1 MSRYKIERRG
11 KVKPESV
18 AIGRGTA
25 HYTPECIPQE
35 QVEVIIKDDQVEE
48 LINKLIEKLG
58 GDTLGG
64 KVFVTDVQTAVD
76 LASKVRGE
84 SAIQ

>member
-1 MSRYKIERRG
+1 M
-11 KVKPESV
+11 
-18 AIGRGTA
+18 
-25 HYTPECIPQE
+25 
-35 QVEVIIKDDQVEE
+35 VEE

-58 GDTLGG
+58 SDTLGG

-84 SAIQ
+84 SAI